1 MENLKSILFSI
12 IIIGVIGGLGYW
24 AFSSIES
31 GSEHSY
37 NEEIQKLK
45 DTNRV
50 LEEEI
55 FSLKE
60 EIRVLNLTKE
70 EDEIKEEIKVEN
82 PKTEEPKT
90 EITNYKYQDMISSI
104 QGLVDRKVNLK
115 LGSKGVDVGVVQKF
129 LNIYNGTSKRIDN
142 DFGAGTVTLVKDF
155 QKDIGLTADG
165 EVGSTT
171 LNKMINWLKNQK

>member
-1 MENLKSILFSI
+1 
-12 IIIGVIGGLGYW
+12 
-24 AFSSIES
+24 
-31 GSEHSY
+31 
-37 NEEIQKLK
+37 
-45 DTNRV
+45 
-50 LEEEI
+50 
-55 FSLKE
+55 
-60 EIRVLNLTKE
+60 
-70 EDEIKEEIKVEN
+70 
-82 PKTEEPKT
+82 
-90 EITNYKYQDMISSI
+90 MISSI